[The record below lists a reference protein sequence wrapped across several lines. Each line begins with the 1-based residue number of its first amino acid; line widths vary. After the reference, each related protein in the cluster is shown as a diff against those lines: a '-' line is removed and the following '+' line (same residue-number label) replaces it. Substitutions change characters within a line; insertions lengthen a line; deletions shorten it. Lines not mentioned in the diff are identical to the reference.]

1 MSYTFKLE
9 ALRQF
14 REFEEERVQREFS
27 QAQRILEAAAS
38 KLAEQI
44 AVRDKTETEFAAH
57 QESGTA
63 SQCAMYRGFL
73 QRLAEEIELL
83 NQRLRVAERDCEKK
97 RQALL
102 AAVKNRKTLDR
113 LKEKDEQ
120 AYRHKQ
126 DQEEGK
132 FIDEMA
138 INRFQLNRG

>member
-27 QAQRILEAAAS
+27 LAQRILEAAAS